1 MKIQNDI
8 LAAMDNQRV
17 TLLLDLSAAFDTIDH
32 QVLLKRLYVTYGITG
47 TALKWFHSY
56 LSNRKQRILING
68 SYSSDFDLPQGV
80 PQGSCLGP
88 LLFTLYASKLFD
100 VVESHLP
107 NVHAYADDTQLYI
120 SFKPDCSATEMDAV
134 DALQACIRDIRTW
147 MVQDKLRLNDA
158 KTEFLIIGTRAQ
170 LNKVTISDLQ
180 VGEVKVSAVH
190 SVRNLGAWF
199 DANMNMITH
208 INSICQDIYYHLH
221 NIRRIRKYL
230 SYDNRKSIVQAIIMS
245 RLDYCNGLLYGTPA
259 VYLGKLQR
267 LQNAAARLV
276 CTVSK
281 YDPITPS
288 LINLHWLPVT
298 HRIEFKI
305 AMYLRCRTTISFRL
319 DKNQR
324 GLAVS
329 VEITPG
335 HTPNGQY
342 L

>member
-1 MKIQNDI
+1 MVALLKIQNDI

-17 TLLLDLSAAFDTIDH
+17 TLLVLLDLSAAFDTIDH
-32 QVLLKRLYVTYGITG
+32 QVLLNRLCVTYGITG

-120 SFKPDCSATEMDAV
+120 SFKPDGSATETDAV

-170 LNKVTISDLQ
+170 LNKVMISDLQ
-180 VGEVKVSAVH
+180 VGKVKVSAVY

-199 DANMNMITH
+199 DANMNMTTH
-208 INSICQDIYYHLH
+208 INSICQNIYYHLH

-259 VYLGKLQR
+259 GHLGKLQR
-267 LQNAAARLV
+267 LQNVGARLV
-276 CTVSK
+276 CTISR

-305 AMYLRCRTTISFRL
+305 
-319 DKNQR
+319 
-324 GLAVS
+324 
-329 VEITPG
+329 
-335 HTPNGQY
+335 
-342 L
+342 